1 FPVILGHEGSG
12 VIESIG
18 EDVHHLSVGDHVVL
32 TYGYC
37 GECEICRSGTPAYC
51 YEFFPRNFS
60 GARVDGTH
68 NHHYLDGKVIN
79 DNFFS
84 QSSFATYAIAH
95 KNNVIAVPKDAPL
108 EILGPLGCGIQT
120 GAGAVI
126 NSLKVKIGSS
136 IVITGTGAVGLAAL
150 MAAKASSATVIIA
163 VDINEER
170 LNFSKELGA
179 THTINSLTEDVQK
192 RITAKVARQLQ
203 NPEVIVSLTR
213 RADKT
218 ASILGAVKNTGKFV
232 LQPDWRLLDLLAE
245 SGGITATRPEW
256 ATAVLVR
263 SSGETFPVDLLR
275 LITIAGSKDNV
286 PVKAGDILIVREVD
300 QAQTQVQVLGEV
312 AKPGVLPIPS
322 DGSIAAAIAA
332 AGGPTPLSA
341 LSKAAIL
348 RGGETIPVNL
358 QSLMQG
364 GKLAGDIKLQPGDTL
379 VIPANR
385 QTFVVLGAVTKP
397 GALCYPEEKQLDVLS
412 ALALAGGQTPS
423 AD

>member
-1 FPVILGHEGSG
+1 MEITAAVVKAQGSEFELAKVILDQPKSDEVLVRIVATGICHTDMVARDFVMGSPNFPVILGHEGSG

-18 EDVHHLSVGDHVVL
+18 EDVHHLNVGDHVVL

-68 NHHYLDGKVIN
+68 NHHYPDGKVIN

-84 QSSFATYAIAH
+84 QSSFATYAVAH

-126 NSLKVKIGSS
+126 NSLKVKVGST

-192 RITAKVARQLQ
+192 RIREILPNGVQYGIDTTGRNEVINNVLASLAPVGEMVCIGVARKPLELETNIFLTKGYKIRWINQGDSVPQEFIPKLIHMYQLGQ
-203 NPEVIVSLTR
+203 FPF
-213 RADKT
+213 DKLIKKY
-218 ASILGAVKNTGKFV
+218 AFQDINEAVEDSEKGKTIKSV
-232 LQPDWRLLDLLAE
+232 LL
-245 SGGITATRPEW
+245 I
-256 ATAVLVR
+256 
-263 SSGETFPVDLLR
+263 GE
-275 LITIAGSKDNV
+275 
-286 PVKAGDILIVREVD
+286 
-300 QAQTQVQVLGEV
+300 
-312 AKPGVLPIPS
+312 
-322 DGSIAAAIAA
+322 
-332 AGGPTPLSA
+332 
-341 LSKAAIL
+341 
-348 RGGETIPVNL
+348 
-358 QSLMQG
+358 
-364 GKLAGDIKLQPGDTL
+364 
-379 VIPANR
+379 
-385 QTFVVLGAVTKP
+385 
-397 GALCYPEEKQLDVLS
+397 YKQ
-412 ALALAGGQTPS
+412 
-423 AD
+423 